1 MIKIKTSSLNV
12 VLDTNVKCVGTTKIQ
27 PILAT
32 ILINVKESKCRF
44 TTSDG
49 VAEVTTFLMAEADED
64 ISICV
69 DAKTFISTIKL
80 VDAEDVVLTIKGK
93 TLMIK
98 AGRSAYKI
106 PTFPGKDFIRIKP
119 SDEIKLSTL
128 PPEIISSITKAS
140 SYINPNDSRPTL
152 TGVSIRRFENKAIVQ
167 ATDAFSFYSN
177 SFTCEEDFKDCIINY
192 SIVNLI
198 DSFKASPEIKFG
210 SDDKVATFKDNNTT
224 INVRLIDGAYP
235 KTDQF
240 IGMKKGN
247 YMIIERQSIIRAVK
261 RAMIYAKMSSK
272 QIVIKTDVENKTIKI
287 ISEDADVSKASNEVL
302 EPEVFNLEEI
312 VIGLNYSFFLNT
324 LNTIESSHV
333 RIYINKPNEMVF
345 VVDGDDC
352 FDEVTFVLPMMVENN

>member
-1 MIKIKTSSLNV
+1 MIKIKTSSLNL

-32 ILINVKESKCRF
+32 ILINVQDKKCRL

-49 VAEVTTFLMAEADED
+49 VAEVSTFLMVDADED
-64 ISICV
+64 MSVCV
-69 DAKTFISTIKL
+69 DAKTFISTVKL
-80 VDAEDVVLTIKGK
+80 VDAEEIVLTVKGK
-93 TLMIK
+93 ALMIK

-106 PTFPGKDFIRIKP
+106 PFFPGKDFIRIKP
-119 SDEIKLSTL
+119 IEDMKLSNI
-128 PPEIISSITKAS
+128 PSDIIKSITKAA

-152 TGVSIRRFENKAIVQ
+152 TGVSIRKVENKAVVQ

-177 SFTCEEDFKDCIINY
+177 SFPCDDNFSDCIINY

-198 DSFKASPEIKFG
+198 DSFKSSPEIQFG
-210 SDDKVATFKDNNTT
+210 SDDKVAVFTDGSTT
-224 INVRLIDGAYP
+224 INVRLIDGEYP
-235 KTDQF
+235 KTDKF
-240 IGMKKGN
+240 LTMKKGN
-247 YMIIERQSIIRAVK
+247 YMIIERQSFIKAVK

-302 EPEVFNLEEI
+302 EPEVFNLED
-312 VIGLNYSFFLNT
+312 VTIGLNYSFLLNN

-333 RIYINKPNEMVF
+333 RMYINNPREMAF

-352 FDEVTFVLPMMVENN
+352 FDEVTFVLPMNIETA